1 MVFLFGG
8 LTGMILASPPLDFV
22 VSDSY
27 FVVAHF
33 HYVLFGTVVFTM
45 FGGFYFWWPKFTGK
59 MLDETLGRWH
69 FWSVFIGFNMTFLV
83 QHWLGVMGMP
93 RRIANYPYLPPLA
106 TTLNDISSIGSFI
119 LGAGTFIFL
128 YNVYKT
134 WKTGERVTADD
145 PWGFANS
152 LEWATS
158 CPPPRHN
165 FTSIPRIRSERPA
178 FDLHYPHIRDGPGSS
193 PMSSKS
199 RSERAHEVEAY
210 LFLGCAGFFGGS
222 DLVYWYFSHDPTG
235 TTALALAVCLA
246 FLSGFYLLF
255 TGRRLPT
262 IRPEDNPEGEID
274 EGVGEL
280 GFFSPHS
287 WWPLFV
293 GIAAA
298 VAALGMAI
306 GWWLFLI
313 GALATLLSM
322 IGFVFEYYRGHYAH

>member
-1 MVFLFGG
+1 M
-8 LTGMILASPPLDFV
+8 
-22 VSDSY
+22 
-27 FVVAHF
+27 
-33 HYVLFGTVVFTM
+33 
-45 FGGFYFWWPKFTGK
+45 
-59 MLDETLGRWH
+59 R
-69 FWSVFIGFNMTFLV
+69 
-83 QHWLGVMGMP
+83 
-93 RRIANYPYLPPLA
+93 
-106 TTLNDISSIGSFI
+106 
-119 LGAGTFIFL
+119 
-128 YNVYKT
+128 
-134 WKTGERVTADD
+134 
-145 PWGFANS
+145 
-152 LEWATS
+152 
-158 CPPPRHN
+158 
-165 FTSIPRIRSERPA
+165 
-178 FDLHYPHIRDGPGSS
+178 
-193 PMSSKS
+193 
-199 RSERAHEVEAY
+199 VEAY
-210 LFLGCAGFFGGS
+210 LFLGCATFFGGS

-262 IRPEDNPEGEID
+262 TRPEDNPEGEVD